1 MGGAFSGGR
10 EIFAEQVGCI
20 RIASLGTIYC
30 MSRLSLKDRIVL
42 ITGASSGIG
51 EATARAFAAEG
62 ARLILAARRKDR
74 LDKLAAELGV
84 PCLVLKL
91 DVTKRK
97 EVEETLSNLPAEWS
111 DVDILVNNAGL
122 ALGAAKYQDYDLDH
136 VDAMF
141 DANVKGLLYCT
152 RLILPGMIAR
162 NRGHVINMGSV
173 AGHYAYQ
180 NGTVYCATK
189 AAVKTI
195 TEALKQDLFG
205 TPVRITSIDPGM
217 VETEFSVVRYAG
229 DVERAKKVYENMQP
243 MSGDDIA
250 EMIIFAATRPAHI
263 NINFMVVMSTYQST
277 PMTVFRG
284 ELGKK

>member
-1 MGGAFSGGR
+1 
-10 EIFAEQVGCI
+10 
-20 RIASLGTIYC
+20 

-84 PCLVLKL
+84 PCLTLKL
-91 DVTKRK
+91 DVTRRK
-97 EVEETLSNLPAEWS
+97 EVEAALSSLPEEWRA
-111 DVDILVNNAGL
+111 VDILVNNAGL

-152 RLILPGMIAR
+152 RLILPGMIER

-195 TEALKQDLFG
+195 TEALKQDLLG

-217 VETEFSVVRYAG
+217 VETEFSVVRYGG
-229 DVERAKKVYENMQP
+229 DVERAKKVYEGMQP

-250 EMIIFAATRPAHI
+250 EMIVFAATRPAHI

-277 PMTVFRG
+277 PMTVYRG